1 MSLKLTCF
9 PYSIGITGSNVTVAF
24 IDDGIDHENPDLK
37 DNFSLEGSWDYNE
50 HKQLPTPKLW
60 DDTHGTRCAGE
71 VAAVKNGV
79 CGVGV
84 AYTAKAAGLR
94 VLSGALT
101 NEDEARAVT
110 FACNT
115 TQIYSCS
122 WGMYHITMICLSTKH
137 PCHYY

>member
-1 MSLKLTCF
+1 M
-9 PYSIGITGSNVTVAF
+9 GI
-24 IDDGIDHENPDLK
+24 
-37 DNFSLEGSWDYNE
+37 
-50 HKQLPTPKLW
+50 
-60 DDTHGTRCAGE
+60 
-71 VAAVKNGV
+71 
-79 CGVGV
+79 

-122 WGMYHITMICLSTKH
+122 WGMYHTTMIFLEAKR
-137 PCHYY
+137 PRHYY